1 LKPAPPFRLLAIS
14 DRAALGGEAALPAWL
29 RRLAAAATR
38 LPELTAVQLREK
50 DLADRAL
57 HDLARQARALLPP
70 PGRLLVNGRLDLAL
84 AAGADGAHL
93 PADGVP
99 LAALRERFGPAV
111 LLGRSTHHADE
122 VEQARRDGADYVTF
136 GPVYPTPGKERYG
149 PPPGLA
155 GLRRAAAV
163 GIPVY
168 ALGGVTIQRL
178 GEVAEAGAA
187 GAAGIRLFLGENT
200 ELQALVHAAA
210 QIFQR
215 P

>member
-1 LKPAPPFRLLAIS
+1 LRPAPPFRLLAIS

-29 RRLAAAATR
+29 QHLAAAGLA
-38 LPELTAVQLREK
+38 ELTAVQLREK

-57 HDLARQARALLPP
+57 YDLARQARALLPP
-70 PGRLLVNGRLDLAL
+70 PIRLLVNGRLDLAL

-99 LAALRERFGPAV
+99 LAVLRERFGPQV
-111 LLGRSTHHADE
+111 LLGRSTHHPDE

-136 GPVYPTPGKERYG
+136 GPVYPTPGKERFG

-155 GLRRAAAV
+155 GLRQAAAM

-187 GAAGIRLFLGENT
+187 GAAGIRIFLGENT
-200 ELQALVHAAA
+200 ELQALARTAA